1 MKREPKFCPLIRDYC
16 KLSKCMFFS
25 SSGTCTFNRIA
36 TSLDVLRERVPVIRL
51 FREEKED

>member
-25 SSGTCTFNRIA
+25 SSGACAIVEIA
-36 TSLDVLRERVPVIRL
+36 TSLDVLREGVPVIRL
-51 FREEKED
+51 FGVKEED